1 MTARFDT
8 DWLVVGSGF
17 GGSVSAL
24 RLAEKGHSVSVLES
38 GRRFAD
44 TDLPKSTS
52 RVHKYYYFPFLA
64 MRGIFR
70 LTLFKDVFIASG
82 AGVGGGSL
90 GYAMTLYRS
99 RPEFA
104 RNPQWAS
111 LADWDAELDPH
122 YQMAERMLGV
132 VTDDRESAGDDLMR
146 QYASE
151 IGVADTFAKTR
162 VGVFLGSPGTT
173 VPDPY
178 FDGDGPERAGCIRCG
193 GCLVGCRHNAKNTLL
208 KNYLWFAERRGA
220 TVTPDRA
227 VIDIRPLGDG
237 TGADGYAVTHIRS
250 GSWLRRDKQVTTA
263 RGVVVAAGA
272 LGTTRLLHRC
282 KLAGSLPRLS
292 DRLGYLV
299 RTNSESC
306 LAVTAGNDDR
316 NFNDGVAL
324 TSSIYPTPDTH
335 IEPFTY
341 GPGGNFQ
348 SLIFGMASERGGRGT
363 RPFYWIADVIR
374 RPGRFVRS
382 ARMKNWSRRTVILA
396 IMQTLDNSVRVRVK
410 YRLPGGFPVLTT
422 EQDPDNPNPDYIPE
436 GYRCANWI
444 AKRVG
449 GVVQAMVP
457 EATAAIPTTGHLL
470 GGAVIG
476 GSRDDAVVNMRHEAF
491 GYQNL
496 LVTDG
501 AAVPANIGVNP
512 SLTITAM
519 AERAMSFVGA
529 KPGGKVALPIRFTS
543 DRRHSEN
550 RAAQPAGGE

>member
-1 MTARFDT
+1 MTRQHNV

-24 RLAEKGHSVSVLES
+24 RLAEKGYSVQVLES
-38 GRRFAD
+38 GERFEDKDFPKKTSNVRR
-44 TDLPKSTS
+44 
-52 RVHKYYYFPFLA
+52 YYYFPFLG

-70 LTLFKDVFIASG
+70 TSLFKDVFIASG

-104 RNPQWAS
+104 KNPQWAS
-111 LADWDAELDPH
+111 LADWDAELEPH
-122 YQMAERMLGV
+122 YGMAERMLGAT
-132 VTDDRESAGDDLMR
+132 TDDRESDGDALMKE
-146 QYASE
+146 YAEE
-151 IGVADTFAKTR
+151 IGVSDTYAKTT
-162 VGVFLGSPGTT
+162 VGAFLGMPGKT

-178 FDGDGPERAGCIRCG
+178 FNGEGPDRAGCIRCG
-193 GCLVGCRHNAKNTLL
+193 SCLIGCRHNAKNTLP

-220 TVTPDRA
+220 NVTASRTVT
-227 VIDIRPLGDG
+227 DIRPLGDG
-237 TGADGYAVTHIRS
+237 TGADGYAVTHVAS
-250 GSWLRRDKQVTTA
+250 GSWLRRDKRVTTT

-272 LGTTRLLHRC
+272 LGTIRLLHRC
-282 KLAGSLPRLS
+282 KLAGSLARVS
-292 DRLGYLV
+292 DHIGRLV

-306 LAVTAGNDDR
+306 LAVTAPDDAR
-316 NFNDGVAL
+316 DFNNGVAL
-324 TSSIYPTPDTH
+324 TSSIYPTPNTH

-341 GPGGNFQ
+341 GTGGDFQ
-348 SLIFGMASERGGRGT
+348 SVIFGMASERGGRVT
-363 RPFYWIADVIR
+363 RPLHWIVNLLR
-374 RPGRFVRS
+374 HPGRFVRS
-382 ARMKNWSRRTVILA
+382 ARVKDWSRRTVILA
-396 IMQTLDNSVRVRVK
+396 IMQTLDNSIRIKPRF
-410 YRLPGGFPVLTT
+410 RLPGGFPVLTS

-457 EATAAIPTTGHLL
+457 EATMSIPTTGHLL

-476 GSRDDAVVNMRHEAF
+476 GSRDDAVVNLRHEVF
-491 GYQNL
+491 GYSNL

-519 AERAMSFVGA
+519 AERAMSFVDA
-529 KPGGKVALPIRFTS
+529 KPDGKHAMPIKFSKRP
-543 DRRHSEN
+543 
-550 RAAQPAGGE
+550 AASSAK